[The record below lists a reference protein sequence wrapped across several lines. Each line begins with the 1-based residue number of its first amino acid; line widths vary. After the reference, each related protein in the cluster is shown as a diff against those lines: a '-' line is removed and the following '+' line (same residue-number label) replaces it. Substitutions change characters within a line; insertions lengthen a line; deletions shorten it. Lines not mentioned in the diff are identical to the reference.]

1 MDNSNPYD
9 KTLLWHPESKN
20 LARHT
25 DFSPIYDARRQ
36 QGQAGYMLH
45 VADDPTQRGP
55 RTISEKLNP
64 HKTSRIQTR
73 MPKAQAVLL
82 ASKLKK
88 MVIIISIA
96 AFGILSGLV
105 AGHLQNVSTS
115 QSTPSTQSTNSA
127 PGASS
132 QPPSYSDPSN
142 SNHPSDSGGFFNQQG
157 GGGYG
162 FGNGGAVQSPAIG
175 SSVS

>member
-1 MDNSNPYD
+1 MNNSNPYD
-9 KTLLWHPESKN
+9 ETLPWYPESRN
-20 LARHT
+20 LARPT

-36 QGQAGYMLH
+36 QGQTGYMVH
-45 VADDPTQRGP
+45 VADDPTQWGP
-55 RTISEKLNP
+55 RTASEKLNP

-73 MPKAQAVLL
+73 MPKAQAISL

-88 MVIIISIA
+88 TVIITSIA
-96 AFGILSGLV
+96 AFGLLSGLV
-105 AGHLQNVSTS
+105 AGHLQNTSTG
-115 QSTPSTQSTNSA
+115 QSTPSTQSTKPA

-132 QPPSYSDPSN
+132 QPPSYSAPSN
-142 SNHPSDSGGFFNQQG
+142 TTNPSDSGGFFNQQG

-162 FGNGGAVQSPAIG
+162 FGNGGSVQAPATG